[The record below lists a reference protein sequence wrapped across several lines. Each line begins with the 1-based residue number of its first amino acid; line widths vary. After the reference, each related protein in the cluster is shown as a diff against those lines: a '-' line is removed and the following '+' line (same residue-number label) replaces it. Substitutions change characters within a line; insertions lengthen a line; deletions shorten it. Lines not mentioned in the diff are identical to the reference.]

1 MTMRERASRYG
12 PAQRRIIVAAL
23 DLFVD
28 RGVSG
33 TSLQMIA
40 DAVGVTKAAVY
51 HQFPTKE
58 EIVLAVTEVELQ
70 RLEEALEEAEA
81 EESATRGR
89 EILLRRVI
97 DIAVE
102 RRRAVTTLQS
112 DPVIIRFLGEQPQF
126 QQLIVRLFTVLLGDE
141 PGPRARVRVAVLT
154 AAIGGAVAHPFVA
167 DLDDDT
173 LRAELLHVTRRL
185 IMLPG

>member
-1 MTMRERASRYG
+1 MTMRERAQRYSA
-12 PAQRRIIVAAL
+12 AQRRVIDAAL
-23 DLFVD
+23 VLFAE
-28 RGVSG
+28 RGVGG

-40 DAVGVTKAAVY
+40 DAVGVTKAAIY
-51 HQFPTKE
+51 YQFRTKE
-58 EIVLAVTEVELQ
+58 EIVLAVAEVELQ
-70 RLEEALEEAEA
+70 RLEVALEAAEA
-81 EESATRGR
+81 EGSSAEARDT
-89 EILLRRVI
+89 LLRRVV
-97 DIAVE
+97 DVAVE
-102 RRRAVTTLQS
+102 RRDAVRTIQS
-112 DPVIIRFLGEQPQF
+112 DPVIIRFLAEHEPF